1 LLSSKPGEKYQ
12 FDITEEELVT
22 EKRPATKRSARET
35 EEEEVPA
42 KKRLRKPKA
51 TSKASLPPKP
61 KATLKVAAPSKLKS
75 TQKAAAPTTKQIPG

>member
-12 FDITEEELVT
+12 FDITEKELVT

-51 TSKASLPPKP
+51 TP
-61 KATLKVAAPSKLKS
+61 KVAAPSKLKS